1 MPVKRRLIFLV
12 LKYALGLGLLAYVV
26 WANWNIEQDGIQVGI
41 SSIGQRDFY
50 WPAFL
55 AAVGIGAASILL
67 TFLRWYYLVRAQ
79 GLPFT
84 KSSALRLGLIGFFFS
99 TFLPASVVGGD
110 IIKAAFIAKEQSRRT
125 VAVATVL
132 IDRAVGLCGLIW
144 LVGIL
149 GGYFW
154 GTGLLSDSATSA
166 AAKLI
171 LETIIVG
178 AAALMGASI
187 VFWIVLGTLSRER
200 SEVWADTL
208 RRIPKIGGS
217 IAELWR
223 ALWMFRYQ
231 ARTVYLTLGMAIVG
245 HLGFVLVYYFSSRTL
260 NEPHALPSL
269 ETHFLIVPVGMAIKA
284 GFPAP
289 GGIGGGEYGYGKL
302 YEVVGFLF
310 AAGVLGSLVQ
320 RSIEL
325 ALGMIGYVY
334 YLNMKKRDATFRESL
349 ENDDKATESA

>member
-1 MPVKRRLIFLV
+1 MPVKRRLIFLF

-26 WANWNIEQDGIQVGI
+26 WANWNIEQDGIQVGL
-41 SSIGQRDFY
+41 SSIGQREFY

-55 AAVGIGAASILL
+55 SAAGIGAAAVLL

-84 KSSALRLGLIGFFFS
+84 RSSALRLGLVGFFFS
-99 TFLPASVVGGD
+99 TFLPGSVGGD

-144 LVGIL
+144 LVAIL

-154 GTGLLSDSATSA
+154 STGLLSDSATSA

-200 SEVWADTL
+200 SESWANAL

-217 IAELWR
+217 VAELWR

-231 ARTVYLTLGMAIVG
+231 ARTVYWTLAMALVG
-245 HLGFVLVYYFSSRTL
+245 HLGFVMVYYFSSRTL
-260 NEPHALPSL
+260 NEPDRMPSL
-269 ETHFLIVPVGMAIKA
+269 ETHFLIVPVGMSIQA

-289 GGIGGGEYGYGKL
+289 GGVGGGEYGYGKL
-302 YEVVGFLF
+302 YEVMGFLF

-320 RSIEL
+320 RCINWGL
-325 ALGMIGYVY
+325 ALVGYVL
-334 YLNMKKRDATFRESL
+334 YLNMKKLDAAFRESL
-349 ENDDKATESA
+349 ENEDKATESR